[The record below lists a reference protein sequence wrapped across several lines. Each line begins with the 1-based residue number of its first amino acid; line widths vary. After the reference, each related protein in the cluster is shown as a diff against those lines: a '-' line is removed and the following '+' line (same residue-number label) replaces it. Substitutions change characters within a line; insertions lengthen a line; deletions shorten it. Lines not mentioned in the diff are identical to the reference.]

1 MLTKLSLIPYS
12 LDWLEC
18 PKVFYRFGLYLLTT
32 MSAKTIVKGYRVFID
47 NCLNYSEKNRT
58 FLTMKQ
64 IFRI

>member
-12 LDWLEC
+12 LEC
-18 PKVFYRFGLYLLTT
+18 PKVFYRFGSYLLTT
-32 MSAKTIVKGYRVFID
+32 MSTNTIVKGYRVFID
-47 NCLNYSEKNRT
+47 NCLNYSEKKNRT